1 MLVEKL
7 VDRIIESRAKNRLED
22 FLKAAKEKNAAPVRA
37 FATAGSRDQLVKA
50 LDSAIQG
57 GFITLREV
65 VSLMDRIEENGAH
78 HIFMFDLTK
87 SGHAALTEKALRGAF
102 KLLPDPPPED
112 MYSEVPAKPYTFL
125 RIRDPI
131 IALKQVRQTMYMM
144 LDPKKTVTLPSGEQ
158 TITRVPVERRAVNML
173 IINVKTGAVEIRI
186 DRSDSTSDATAIEDF
201 DRFVTDMKDSLKW
214 KEHLDPFPIRSS
226 FPKMV
231 DSRDIFMKAA
241 QVVGSDLAG
250 TVASVRE
257 LTDVRDAKRYNF
269 SPVDDRWDIV
279 KAYFSPPKEE
289 SDPELYAVVN
299 PVDIHGIECAKVY
312 ISARVEPEELS
323 GVIARIRNFAA

>member
-7 VDRIIESRAKNRLED
+7 VDRIIESHAKNRLEN
-22 FLKAAKEKNAAPVRA
+22 FLKAAKEKSAAPVRA

-50 LDSAIQG
+50 LGSAIQG
-57 GFITLREV
+57 RFVTLQEV

-78 HIFMFDLTK
+78 HIFMFDLTEA
-87 SGHAALTEKALRGAF
+87 GRAALTEKALQNVF

-112 MYSEVPAKPYTFL
+112 MYSEVPARPYTFL

-131 IALKQVRQTMYMM
+131 IALKQVRLTTYMM

-173 IINVKTGAVEIRI
+173 VINVKTGAVEIRI
-186 DRSDSTSDATAIEDF
+186 DRSDSTTDATAIEDF

-214 KEHLDPFPIRSS
+214 REHLAPFPVRSS

-241 QVVGSDLAG
+241 QIVGSDIAG
-250 TVASVRE
+250 TVSSVRQW
-257 LTDVRDAKRYNF
+257 TDVRDTPRYNF
-269 SPVDDRWDIV
+269 SPVNDRWDIV
-279 KAYFSPPKEE
+279 RASEPTSVRQKKRAIQNFMLS
-289 SDPELYAVVN
+289 STLLTFMVLSAQRST
-299 PVDIHGIECAKVY
+299 
-312 ISARVEPEELS
+312 SARASSL
-323 GVIARIRNFAA
+323 RN